1 MTKHGKRIRGILQKY
16 DFTRSYS
23 LKEAIDILKQCPQVK
38 FDQTVDVSIKLGIDS
53 KKSDQQIRGSVSLPH
68 GTGKTLRIL
77 VFAAGEKAQEALSA
91 GADFVGSNDLVEKI
105 RGGWVDFDVAVA
117 TPDMMREVGKLGKV
131 LGPRNLMPT
140 PKAGTVTTDVSKA
153 IMELRKG
160 KIEFK
165 ADRAGVCNAG
175 VGKLSF
181 DSLQIKENIEVLCS
195 ALIKAKPPTA
205 KGQYL
210 VSFTVSST
218 MGPGISID
226 TRELMAS

>member
-1 MTKHGKRIRGILQKY
+1 MTKHGKRIRGILKSY
-16 DFTRSYS
+16 DFSKSYS
-23 LKEAIDILKQCPQVK
+23 LQEAIDILKQCPKVR
-38 FDQTVDVSIKLGIDS
+38 FDQTVDVSIKLGIDP

-68 GTGKTLRIL
+68 GTGKTLKIL
-77 VFAAGEKAQEALSA
+77 VFAAGEKAKEALDA
-91 GADFVGSNDLVEKI
+91 GADFVGSDDLVEKI

-140 PKAGTVTTDVSKA
+140 PKAGTVTMDVTKTIA
-153 IMELRKG
+153 ELHKG

-181 DSLQIKENIEVLCS
+181 DGHLLKENIETLCS
-195 ALIKAKPPTA
+195 ALIKAKPPAA

-218 MGPGISID
+218 MGPGISVD

>member
-1 MTKHGKRIRGILQKY
+1 MTKCGKRIQGILKSY
-16 DFTRSYS
+16 DLDKSYS
-23 LKEAIDILKQCPQVK
+23 LIEAIDILKQCPPVR
-38 FDQTVDVSIKLGIDS
+38 FDQTVDVSVKLGIDP
-53 KKSDQQIRGSVSLPH
+53 KKSDQQVRGAVFLPN
-68 GTGKTLRIL
+68 GTGKTLKIL
-77 VFAAGEKAQEALSA
+77 VFTSGEKAKEAVAA
-91 GADFVGSNDLVEKI
+91 GADFVGSNELVEQIK
-105 RGGWVDFDVAVA
+105 GGWLDFDVAVA
-117 TPDMMREVGKLGKV
+117 TPDMMREVGKLGKI

-140 PKAGTVTTDVSKA
+140 PKTGTVTTDVVKA
-153 IMELRKG
+153 ISELRKG

-181 DSLQIKENIEVLCS
+181 ENVQIKENIEAFCN
-195 ALIKAKPPTA
+195 ALIKAKPPAA

-226 TRELMAS
+226 ARELTAS

>member
-1 MTKHGKRIRGILQKY
+1 MTKHGKRIRGILRTY
-16 DFTRSYS
+16 DFSKSYS
-23 LKEAIDILKQCPQVK
+23 LGEAIDILKQCPTVR
-38 FDQTVDVSIKLGIDS
+38 FDQTVDVSIKLGIDP
-53 KKSDQQIRGSVSLPH
+53 KKSDQQIRGSVFLPN
-68 GTGKTLRIL
+68 GTGKTLKIL
-77 VFAAGEKAQEALSA
+77 VFAAGEKAKEAVES
-91 GADFVGSNDLVEKI
+91 GADFVGANDLVEKI
-105 RGGWVDFDVAVA
+105 KGGWLEFDVAVA

-140 PKAGTVTTDVSKA
+140 PKAGTVTTDVAKA
-153 IMELRKG
+153 VSELRKG

-165 ADRAGVCNAG
+165 SDRAGVCNAG

-181 DSLQIKENIEVLCS
+181 DGVQIKENIEALCS
-195 ALIKAKPPTA
+195 ALIKAKPPAA

-218 MGPGISID
+218 MGPGISVD

>member
-1 MTKHGKRIRGILQKY
+1 MTKHGKRIRGILKNY
-16 DFTRSYS
+16 DFSKSYS
-23 LKEAIDILKQCPQVK
+23 LQEAIDILKQCPPVR
-38 FDQTVDVSIKLGIDS
+38 FDQTVDVSIKLGIDP
-53 KKSDQQIRGSVSLPH
+53 KKSDQQIRGAVFLPN

-77 VFAAGEKAQEALSA
+77 VFASGNKVKEAVEA
-91 GADFVGSNDLVEKI
+91 GADFVGSDDLVEKI
-105 RGGWVDFDVAVA
+105 KSGWLEFDVAVA

-140 PKAGTVTTDVSKA
+140 PKTGTVTTDVAKA
-153 IMELRKG
+153 ISELRKG

-165 ADRAGVCNAG
+165 ADRAGVCNVG

-181 DSLQIKENIEVLCS
+181 ESSQIKENIEALSS
-195 ALIKAKPPTA
+195 ALIKAKPPAA

-210 VSFTVSST
+210 VSFTISST

>member
-1 MTKHGKRIRGILQKY
+1 MTKHGKRIRGVLKNY
-16 DFTRSYS
+16 DFSKSYS
-23 LKEAIDILKQCPQVK
+23 LQEAIDILKQCPPVR
-38 FDQTVDVSIKLGIDS
+38 FDQTVDVSIKLGIDP
-53 KKSDQQIRGSVSLPH
+53 KKSDQQIRGAVFLPN
-68 GTGKTLRIL
+68 GTGKTLRVL
-77 VFAAGEKAQEALSA
+77 VFASGNKVKEAIEA
-91 GADFVGSNDLVEKI
+91 GADFVGSDDLVEKI
-105 RGGWVDFDVAVA
+105 KSGWLEFDVAVA

-140 PKAGTVTTDVSKA
+140 PKTGTVTTDVAKA
-153 IMELRKG
+153 VAELRKG

-165 ADRAGVCNAG
+165 ADRAGVCNVG

-181 DSLQIKENIEVLCS
+181 ESSQIKENIEALSS
-195 ALIKAKPPTA
+195 ALIKAKPPAA

-210 VSFTVSST
+210 VSFTISST

>member
-1 MTKHGKRIRGILQKY
+1 MTKHGKRIRGILKSY
-16 DFTRSYS
+16 DFSKSYS
-23 LKEAIDILKQCPQVK
+23 LQEAIDILKQCPPVR
-38 FDQTVDVSIKLGIDS
+38 FDQTVDVSIKLGIDP

-68 GTGKTLRIL
+68 GTGKTLKIL
-77 VFAAGEKAQEALSA
+77 VFAAGEKAKEALDA
-91 GADFVGSNDLVEKI
+91 GADFVGSEDLVEKI
-105 RGGWVDFDVAVA
+105 RGGWVDCDVAVA

-140 PKAGTVTTDVSKA
+140 PKAGTVTMDVTKTIA
-153 IMELRKG
+153 ELRKG

-181 DSLQIKENIEVLCS
+181 DGHLLKENIETLCS
-195 ALIKAKPPTA
+195 ALIKAKPPAA

-218 MGPGISID
+218 MGPGISVD

>member
-1 MTKHGKRIRGILQKY
+1 MTKHGKRIRGILKNY
-16 DFTRSYS
+16 DFSKSYS
-23 LKEAIDILKQCPQVK
+23 LREAIDILKQCPPVR
-38 FDQTVDVSIKLGIDS
+38 FDQTVDVSIKLGIDP
-53 KKSDQQIRGSVSLPH
+53 KKSDQQIRGAVFLPN

-77 VFAAGEKAQEALSA
+77 VFASGNKVKEAVEA
-91 GADFVGSNDLVEKI
+91 GADFMGSDDLVEKI
-105 RGGWVDFDVAVA
+105 KSGWLEFDVAVA

-140 PKAGTVTTDVSKA
+140 PKTGTVTTDVAKA
-153 IMELRKG
+153 ISELRKG

-165 ADRAGVCNAG
+165 ADRAGVCNVG

-181 DSLQIKENIEVLCS
+181 ESSQIKENIEALSS
-195 ALIKAKPPTA
+195 ALIKAKPPAA

-210 VSFTVSST
+210 VSFTISST

>member
-1 MTKHGKRIRGILQKY
+1 MTKHGKRIQGILKSY
-16 DFTRSYS
+16 DFSKSYS
-23 LKEAIDILKQCPQVK
+23 LQEAIDILKQCPTVR
-38 FDQTVDVSIKLGIDS
+38 FDQTVDVSIKLGIDP
-53 KKSDQQIRGSVSLPH
+53 KKSDQQIRGSVSLPN
-68 GTGKTLRIL
+68 GTGKTLKIL
-77 VFAAGEKAQEALSA
+77 VFAAGEKAKEALDA
-91 GADFVGSNDLVEKI
+91 GADFVGSDDLVEKI
-105 RGGWVDFDVAVA
+105 KGGWVDFDVAVA

-140 PKAGTVTTDVSKA
+140 PKAGTVTTDVTKTIA
-153 IMELRKG
+153 ELRKG

-165 ADRAGVCNAG
+165 ADRAGVCNVG

-181 DSLQIKENIEVLCS
+181 DGHLLKENIEALCS
-195 ALIKAKPPTA
+195 ALIKAKPPAA

-218 MGPGISID
+218 MGPGISVD

>member
-1 MTKHGKRIRGILQKY
+1 MTKHGKRIQGILKKY
-16 DFTRSYS
+16 DFAKLYS
-23 LKEAIDILKQCPQVK
+23 LEEAIDILKQCPKVK
-38 FDQTVDVSIKLGIDS
+38 FDQTVDVSVKLGIDV

-68 GTGKTLRIL
+68 GTGKTLKIL
-77 VFAAGEKAQEALSA
+77 VFAAGEKAQEAMNA

-105 RGGWVDFDVAVA
+105 RGGWVDFNVAVA

-153 IMELRKG
+153 ITELRKG

-181 DSLQIKENIEVLCS
+181 DSLHIKENI
-195 ALIKAKPPTA
+195 
-205 KGQYL
+205 
-210 VSFTVSST
+210 
-218 MGPGISID
+218 
-226 TRELMAS
+226 

>member
-1 MTKHGKRIRGILQKY
+1 MTKHGKRIQGILKSY
-16 DFTRSYS
+16 DFSKSYS
-23 LKEAIDILKQCPQVK
+23 LAEAIDILKQCPSVR
-38 FDQTVDVSIKLGIDS
+38 FDQTVDISVKLGIDP
-53 KKSDQQIRGSVSLPH
+53 KKSDQQIRGAVFLPN
-68 GTGKTLRIL
+68 GTGKTLKIL
-77 VFAAGEKAQEALSA
+77 VFAAGEKAKEAVAA
-91 GADFVGSNDLVEKI
+91 GADFVGSDEIIEQIKN
-105 RGGWVDFDVAVA
+105 GWLDFDVAVA
-117 TPDMMREVGKLGKV
+117 TPDMMREVGKLGKI

-140 PKAGTVTTDVSKA
+140 PKAGTVTVDVVKA
-153 IMELRKG
+153 ISELRKG

-181 DSLQIKENIEVLCS
+181 DSVQIKENIEAFCH
-195 ALIKAKPPTA
+195 ALIKAKPPAA

>member
-1 MTKHGKRIRGILQKY
+1 MAKHGKRIRSILKKY

-23 LKEAIDILKQCPQVK
+23 LEEAIDILKQCPKVK
-38 FDQTVDVSIKLGIDS
+38 FDQTIDVSIKLGIDS

-77 VFAAGEKAQEALSA
+77 VFAAGDKAKEAINA
-91 GADFVGSNDLVEKI
+91 GADFVGSSDLVEKVQ
-105 RGGWVDFDVAVA
+105 GGWVDFDVAVA
-117 TPDMMREVGKLGKV
+117 TPDMMREIGRLGKV

-140 PKAGTVTTDVSKA
+140 PKAGTVTVDVAKA
-153 IMELRKG
+153 IAELRKG

-165 ADRAGVCNAG
+165 ADRSGVCNAG

-181 DSLQIKENIEVLCS
+181 DNLHIKENIEALCS
-195 ALIKAKPPTA
+195 ALIKAKPSTA
-205 KGQYL
+205 RGQYL

-218 MGPGISID
+218 MGPGIFID